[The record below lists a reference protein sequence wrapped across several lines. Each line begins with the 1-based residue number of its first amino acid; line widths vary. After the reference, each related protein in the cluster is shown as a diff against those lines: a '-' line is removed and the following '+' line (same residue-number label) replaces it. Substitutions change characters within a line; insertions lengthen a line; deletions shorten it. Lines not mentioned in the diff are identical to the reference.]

1 MVWTE
6 GNIMYVLTDV
16 YGDKVICNKEYKDLE
31 ESKADL
37 DAEFHCFTNDDNT
50 IEYGNHCFEKDNKMS
65 AWARLKGKYRVWNI
79 VEVLP

>member
-1 MVWTE
+1 MVRKE